1 MMMERQGSGPALA
14 VAMAALQRRTQD
26 ATTQV
31 IARDS
36 LYTASLT
43 PEELAQ
49 LDLSNKSSLETLV
62 TVVSAVA
69 MALITSIVVLRLTVR
84 RYSVGRFFL
93 DDYLV
98 ILASI
103 FTLVVCSVVIAA
115 TKYGLGQHVWNLDL
129 AHILDNL
136 KVCIQLMFVANI
148 FYAAAIAFTK
158 LSIIASYLHI
168 FAPRGLFKTMLYA
181 TAGVTV
187 GLGVA
192 SVPATIFECI
202 PVAGAWTLMDNDAH
216 CYTFI
221 NFLYASTAINVTTDL
236 ILCIAPIPLFWRLQ
250 LPQRQKI
257 MISVLFF
264 LGGFACIA
272 SIIRLAYLHL
282 LYDPIDVTYDL
293 VSSVMWTIAECTI
306 GIVCVSLP
314 PLRSLFAKF
323 LPSVFGNV
331 HNSSH
336 GGGGAGGMAGYGSR
350 QKSPLSPLSP
360 HHYFARQQGSSNGT
374 IGNNTRQPSN
384 SKAPPLSQKS
394 ADIVVL
400 SSLTSRHSRLSLHSS
415 FDEDDDT
422 SSTGHF
428 AQKLSRGVQT
438 EKRNN
443 SNVNNVNNYHHN
455 YHERHHHLPTGV
467 SATITAGAAL
477 SNDGEKQR
485 SATTAVSS
493 AAGDEVPLKAPEPVI
508 PAKHP
513 QRSSKLEMEMGLIG
527 SHASTSSLPDSEA
540 RLESGWDGRHGS

>member
-1 MMMERQGSGPALA
+1 MIMERQGSGPTLA
-14 VAMAALQRRTQD
+14 VAMAALRRSSND
-26 ATTQV
+26 ANE
-31 IARDS
+31 ARDA
-36 LYTASLT
+36 LNTVQARDALFTTANLT
-43 PEELAQ
+43 PAELAQ
-49 LDLSNKSSLETLV
+49 LDLSNKASLETLV

-69 MALITSIVVLRLTVR
+69 MALIISIVVLRLTVR

-115 TKYGLGQHVWNLDL
+115 TKYGLGQHIWNLDL
-129 AHILDNL
+129 SHILDNV

-168 FAPRGLFKTMLYA
+168 FAPRGLLKTMLYA
-181 TAGVTV
+181 TACVTI

-202 PVAGAWTLMDNDAH
+202 PVAGAWTLTDNNAH
-216 CYTFI
+216 CYTFV

-323 LPSVFGNV
+323 MPSIFGNV
-331 HNSSH
+331 PSGSNSAA
-336 GGGGAGGMAGYGSR
+336 GAGGYGSR

-360 HHYFARQQGSSNGT
+360 HHDHYFARQQGTVGSNR
-374 IGNNTRQPSN
+374 NNNKVQPMSR
-384 SKAPPLSQKS
+384 KS
-394 ADIVVL
+394 ADIVVM
-400 SSLTSRHSRLSLHSS
+400 SSLTSHHSRHTLHSEY
-415 FDEDDDT
+415 DDDDDT

-428 AQKLSRGVQT
+428 AKKLSRGVYN
-438 EKRNN
+438 EGN
-443 SNVNNVNNYHHN
+443 
-455 YHERHHHLPTGV
+455 ERRHAPTGV
-467 SATITAGAAL
+467 FVTIT
-477 SNDGEKQR
+477 SDGTFPDEEESQQ
-485 SATTAVSS
+485 SPTATAVGST
-493 AAGDEVPLKAPEPVI
+493 AGDLDHLARSKNSSEEPVV
-508 PAKHP
+508 PEKNP
-513 QRSSKLEMEMGLIG
+513 QRSVNRDMEMGLILPQT
-527 SHASTSSLPDSEA
+527 STNSLPDSEV
-540 RLESGWDGRHGS
+540 RLESGWSGRHS

>member
-1 MMMERQGSGPALA
+1 MIMERQGSGSGPSLA
-14 VAMAALQRRTQD
+14 VAMAALQRRTRE
-26 ATTQV
+26 
-31 IARDS
+31 ARDAS
-36 LYTASLT
+36 GIATRDTLYTTNLT
-43 PEELAQ
+43 PAELAQ
-49 LDLSNKSSLETLV
+49 LDLSNKTSLETLV
-62 TVVSAVA
+62 TAVSAIA
-69 MALITSIVVLRLTVR
+69 MALITSIVVLRLMVR

-129 AHILDNL
+129 ADILDNL
-136 KVCIQLMFVANI
+136 KACIQLMFVANI

-158 LSIIASYLHI
+158 LSIIASYLQI
-168 FAPRGLFKTMLYA
+168 FAPRGLLKTMLYA

-202 PVAGAWTLMDNDAH
+202 PVAGAWTLMDNEAH

-264 LGGFACIA
+264 LGGLACIA

-323 LPSVFGNV
+323 FPSIFGNV
-331 HNSSH
+331 HSGSH
-336 GGGGAGGMAGYGSR
+336 GGGVSGASGGGMAGYDSR
-350 QKSPLSPLSP
+350 QKSPLSPLSSLLP
-360 HHYFARQQGSSNGT
+360 HHYFARHQQGGTLGSN
-374 IGNNTRQPSN
+374 RRRPSN
-384 SKAPPLSQKS
+384 PSISKVPPVFQKS
-394 ADIVVL
+394 ANIVVL
-400 SSLTSRHSRLSLHSS
+400 SSLASRQQSRHSLHSY
-415 FDEDDDT
+415 DDDDD
-422 SSTGHF
+422 
-428 AQKLSRGVQT
+428 
-438 EKRNN
+438 
-443 SNVNNVNNYHHN
+443 
-455 YHERHHHLPTGV
+455 
-467 SATITAGAAL
+467 
-477 SNDGEKQR
+477 DGDDQH
-485 SATTAVSS
+485 SPTTAVGST
-493 AAGDEVPLKAPEPVI
+493 AGDEVALKAPEPVI
-508 PAKHP
+508 PTRHL
-513 QRSSKLEMEMGLIG
+513 QRSAKRDMEMGLIN
-527 SHASTSSLPDSEA
+527 SQLSTSYSEA
-540 RLESGWDGRHGS
+540 RLESAWDGRHGS